1 MTMIPRSSP
10 RFLRWKL
17 QHEFGFLK
25 GNAFSSTSQ
34 CQIRKRQD
42 STFLK
47 SALKSKERSFDKIPS
62 NYNMVYYSPNRNLI
76 YSAQFGFL
84 TTGATSIYIFARKFF
99 GDLIVTP
106 QMTAIGVD
114 EAGMIGAGVILVAHV
129 IAFGVLLNRAVLRMY
144 LDDKETEFVL
154 AMPSML
160 VMNI

>member
-1 MTMIPRSSP
+1 
-10 RFLRWKL
+10 
-17 QHEFGFLK
+17 
-25 GNAFSSTSQ
+25 
-34 CQIRKRQD
+34 
-42 STFLK
+42 
-47 SALKSKERSFDKIPS
+47 
-62 NYNMVYYSPNRNLI
+62 MVYYSPNRNLI

-160 VMNI
+160 VPFRTRTLKVEPNSASRVSRYSFGIVSKDGKNATVYLWYDNEFGYTCQVVRLAKHAARVRRHVFY